1 MSLPQPV
8 RCLVFP
14 ASLRRDSLNGRLA
27 TLAARTIE
35 TYSGKVDSAT
45 MRDFDCPSYDGDVQD
60 AEGFPPGAEQLRRQ
74 LEEADAFVI
83 SSPEYNFSMPGT
95 LKNVIDWVSRY
106 RPQPFKGKHC
116 LLMSASPSMAGG
128 NRGLWALRQ
137 PLEHLGANVYPDMF
151 SLAQAH
157 QAFSADDRI
166 ADPQLQNWF
175 EGNITGF
182 LNLVEAAK
190 HYPCAKS
197 AWIEFLGEA
206 NIPATRRVQ
215 Q

>member
-8 RCLVFP
+8 RCLVFA

-60 AEGFPPGAEQLRRQ
+60 AEGFPPGAEQLRHR

-83 SSPEYNFSMPGT
+83 SSPEYNFSMPGA
-95 LKNVIDWVSRY
+95 LKNTIDWVSRY
-106 RPQPFKGKHC
+106 HPQPFMGKHC

-137 PLEHLGANVYPDMF
+137 PLEHLGV
-151 SLAQAH
+151 
-157 QAFSADDRI
+157 
-166 ADPQLQNWF
+166 
-175 EGNITGF
+175 
-182 LNLVEAAK
+182 
-190 HYPCAKS
+190 CAKS
-197 AWIEFLGEA
+197 VWIEFLGEVDT
-206 NIPATRRVQ
+206 PATHRIQ

>member
-27 TLAARTIE
+27 TLAACAIE
-35 TYSGKVDSAT
+35 AYGGKVDSAT
-45 MRDFDCPSYDGDVQD
+45 LRDFDCPSYDGDLQD
-60 AEGFPPGAEQLRRQ
+60 TDGFPPGAQKLRRR
-74 LEEADAFVI
+74 LEQADAFVI

-157 QAFSADDRI
+157 QAFSPEGRI
-166 ADPQLQNWF
+166 ADPQLQRWF
-175 EGNITGF
+175 DANTTGF
-182 LNLVEAAK
+182 LDLVEAAK

-197 AWIEFLGEA
+197 VWIEFLGEA
-206 NIPATRRVQ
+206 DTPATHRVEQ
-215 Q
+215 

>member
-27 TLAARTIE
+27 ALAARTIE
-35 TYSGKVDSAT
+35 THCGKVDSAT
-45 MRDFDCPSYDGDVQD
+45 MPDFDCPSYDGDVQN
-60 AEGFPPGAEQLRRQ
+60 AEGFPPGAENLRRR
-74 LEEADAFVI
+74 LEQADAFVI
-83 SSPEYNFSMPGT
+83 SAPEYNFSMPGA
-95 LKNVIDWVSRY
+95 LKNVIDWASRY

-157 QAFSADDRI
+157 QAFSADGRI
-166 ADPQLQNWF
+166 ADPQLHDWF
-175 EGNITGF
+175 EANITGF
-182 LNLVEAAK
+182 LNLVEAVK

-206 NIPATRRVQ
+206 DIPATRRVQ